1 MKSRCGEHN
10 YENISRSKID
20 LILKKLEENGA
31 TIHGGNPWEV
41 DVNKHNIKM
50 HGTWD
55 ETTSSLSIIVTDK
68 HFIVPCSKIWKE
80 IDPLISHLSK
90 ETGNPDTAGI

>member
-10 YENISRSKID
+10 YENITRPKVD

-31 TIHGGNPWEV
+31 TIHGSNPWEV

-50 HGTWD
+50 QGTWD
-55 ETTSSLSIIVTDK
+55 ETTSSLSIVVTEK
-68 HFIVPCSKIWKE
+68 NFIVPCSKIWKE

-90 ETGNPDTAGI
+90 ETGNPYT